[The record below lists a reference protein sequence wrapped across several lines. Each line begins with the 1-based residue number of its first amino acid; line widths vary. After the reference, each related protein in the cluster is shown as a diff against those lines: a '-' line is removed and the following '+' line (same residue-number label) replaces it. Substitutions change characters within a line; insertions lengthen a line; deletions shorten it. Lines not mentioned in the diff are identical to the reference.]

1 MSRRYVA
8 TEELVEEYIALFV
21 NRKAYTVQSTRPN
34 PESGRHYYYR
44 PKEKGSGEPVWL
56 TDQTISRHLE
66 GSITIGLYAI
76 NPVNS
81 TLQMG
86 GYRRGL

>member
-8 TEELVEEYIALFV
+8 TAALVKEYIALFV

-44 PKEKGSGEPVWL
+44 PKEKGSGAPIWL
-56 TDQTISRHLE
+56 TKQTIPATWKGE
-66 GSITIGLYAI
+66 
-76 NPVNS
+76 
-81 TLQMG
+81 
-86 GYRRGL
+86 